1 MKVILLNGPNLNL
14 LNSRNKEVYGDF
26 DLSKIIS
33 LITSNFPEIAFDSFQ
48 SNNENELILKIQHAP
63 QFYDGLIINPG
74 GLSHSSISL
83 RDALELCKIPKVEV
97 HLSNISSREDFRK
110 TSITASV
117 CDGYISGFKHVS
129 YLAAFYTISQL
140 IKEKAIS
147 NRK

>member
-14 LNSRNKEVYGDF
+14 LNSRNKEMYGNF
-26 DLSKIIS
+26 DLKKIIN
-33 LITSNFPEIAFDSFQ
+33 LITSNFPKITFDFFQ
-48 SNNENELILKIQHAP
+48 SNSENELVVKIQHAP

-83 RDALELCKIPKVEV
+83 RDALELCRIPKVEV

-110 TSITASV
+110 ISITASV
-117 CDGYISGFKHVS
+117 CDGYISGFKHIS

-140 IKEKAIS
+140 ISEKALS
-147 NRK
+147 NRN